1 MLPHDRKGTSVHSAP
16 HLQAHQ
22 LIPKTIT
29 DLSHNVHI
37 RWPHQQNAAAIAAQ
51 HSGAVGA
58 WAPDRKIV
66 DAQSEA
72 EYGDKPWWQKGI
84 LACMAP
90 RRPV

>member
-1 MLPHDRKGTSVHSAP
+1 M
-16 HLQAHQ
+16 
-22 LIPKTIT
+22 
-29 DLSHNVHI
+29 
-37 RWPHQQNAAAIAAQ
+37 
-51 HSGAVGA
+51 
-58 WAPDRKIV
+58 IV